1 MFHVKQIE
9 RFIIKFEIFIADV
22 IVCLIFGSSGLGDRL

>member
-22 IVCLIFGSSGLGDRL
+22 IVCLISGSSGLGAIL